1 MLSYYEILKSRR
13 TGISHDLW
21 TMLAAQKFGSEY
33 QHTTEADYIYSN
45 DTIIYYTGEKYRPEI
60 PHTFND
66 IQVRV
71 IEMTA
76 FTGQDIRAVKIP
88 DGTEVIK

>member
-1 MLSYYEILKSRR
+1 MLSYYEILKSGR
-13 TGISHDLW
+13 TGISPDLW
-21 TMLAAQKFGSEY
+21 TMLAARKLGCEY
-33 QHTTEADYIYSN
+33 QYTAEEDYIYIN
-45 DTIIYYTGEKYRPEI
+45 DTIIYYNREKVRPEI
-60 PHTFND
+60 PHTLND